1 MSADRLIQ
9 DAVLRVGEVCAV
21 DGRKVFILVD
31 RNKNL
36 TDLFLDGDILKN
48 ISVNS
53 FVEIRK
59 GFLSLIGRVEGE
71 KIEEDRVPAEGK
83 RFEFVNRSKRIL
95 TVSLS
100 GCIDEKGRFTGG
112 TKELPLIG
120 NEAYIVTREKIA
132 RVHNLAVDES
142 PSVSIASIYG
152 DDLAVEFPIDGLFN
166 SHIAIFGNT
175 GSGKSNTLASLYQE
189 LVRVLTGRNEPAFCQ
204 NTRFIVFDFN
214 GEYTRPDCIWS
225 QKKVYSLSTR
235 DAGDRIPLSEAALL
249 DPEVL
254 PILADATE
262 KTQRPF
268 LKRAM
273 LFYTR
278 VFEDADDEAEMHIKS
293 ILRNCA
299 EDVLQMSDG
308 VRAALL
314 IDYFEEILPA
324 VNSDGEVVNLSADIE
339 WHGQQSQFRLRN
351 ENNVFLRSS
360 PNRIS
365 DTVLYQHVAC
375 YKLEG
380 SLLARLVTFLY
391 IQLIYD
397 VLANRSQND
406 HIAPVINRLK
416 AKKDDIDKVFDL
428 DGGENFWGS
437 NVVVVDLARV
447 NIGMKKTLPLLLAK
461 RLYDD
466 HKKLGPNRSLTIIVD
481 EAHNILSTESFREAE
496 SWKDYRLETFE
507 EIIKEGRKFGVFVTI
522 ASQRPN
528 DISPTITS
536 QAHNYFIH
544 RLINDGDLKT
554 IASAVSYIDR
564 VMQESIPTLPT
575 GTCIFSGVAT
585 QMPLKINVQEL
596 EEHKQP
602 KSETRK
608 FSVMVPDA
616 TAAAPAACAAEPP
629 PVDFDDDIPF

>member
-21 DGRKVFILVD
+21 EGRKVFILVD
-31 RNKNL
+31 KNKNL

-71 KIEEDRVPAEGK
+71 KIEEDRVPSNGGK
-83 RFEFVNRSKRIL
+83 FELVNRTRRIL
-95 TVSLS
+95 TVALA
-100 GCIDEKGRFTGG
+100 GYIDEKGRFTGG

-120 NEAYIVTREKIA
+120 NEAYIVTRQKIA
-132 RVHNLAVDES
+132 RVHNLSVDLS
-142 PSVSIASIYG
+142 PTVSVASIYG
-152 DDLAVEFPIDGLFN
+152 DDIPVEFPIDGLFN

-189 LVRVLTGRNEPAFCQ
+189 LIEVLVSRNEQAFRE
-204 NTRFIVFDFN
+204 NTRFVIFDFN
-214 GEYTRPDCIWS
+214 GEYTRTDCIWPG
-225 QKKVYSLSTR
+225 KKVYSLSTR
-235 DAGDRIPLSEAALL
+235 DAGDRLPLDEAALL
-249 DPEVL
+249 DLDVL

-262 KTQRPF
+262 KTQKPF
-268 LKRAM
+268 LRRAIG
-273 LFYTR
+273 FYNR
-278 VFEDADDEAEMHIKS
+278 VFEGVNDDQAEEHIKN
-293 ILRNCA
+293 ILRQCVTN
-299 EDVLQMSDG
+299 VLQMSDK
-308 VRAALL
+308 VRATLL
-314 IDYFEEILPA
+314 LDYFEEILPA
-324 VNSDGEVVNLSADIE
+324 QNDAGEDVNINADIE
-339 WHGQQSQFRLRN
+339 W
-351 ENNVFLRSS
+351 NNTHSAFMLKPNTYLASS
-360 PNRIS
+360 PNRIP
-365 DTVLYQHVAC
+365 DTILYQHSEC
-375 YKLEG
+375 YRLEE
-380 SLLARLVTFLY
+380 SLLSRVITFLY

-416 AKKDDIDKVFDL
+416 AKKNDIDKLFDL
-428 DGGENFWGS
+428 DANADFWES
-437 NVVVVDLARV
+437 NVVVVSLSRV

-466 HKKLGPNRSLTIIVD
+466 HKKLGDQKSLTIIVD
-481 EAHNILSTESFREAE
+481 EAHNILSDESFREAE

-564 VMQESIPTLPT
+564 VMQDSIPTLPT

-585 QMPLKINVQEL
+585 QMPMKLNVREL
-596 EEHKQP
+596 EDGRKP
-602 KSETRK
+602 KSDTRK
-608 FSVMVPDA
+608 FSVMVPEA
-616 TAAAPAACAAEPP
+616 GAAPAEEPVPEPAAPDE
-629 PVDFDDDIPF
+629 FGDDIPF

>member
-21 DGRKVFILVD
+21 EGRKVFILVD
-31 RNKNL
+31 KNKNL

-71 KIEEDRVPAEGK
+71 KIEEDRVPAGDGK
-83 RFEFVNRSKRIL
+83 FELVNRTRRIL
-95 TVSLS
+95 TVALA
-100 GCIDEKGRFTGG
+100 GYIDEKGRFTGG

-120 NEAYIVTREKIA
+120 NEAYIVTRQKIA
-132 RVHNLAVDES
+132 RVHNLSVES
-142 PSVSIASIYG
+142 SPTISVASIYG
-152 DDLAVEFPIDGLFN
+152 DDIPVEFPIDGLFN

-189 LVRVLTGRNEPAFCQ
+189 MIAVLTDRNEQAFRD
-204 NTRFIVFDFN
+204 NTRFVIFDFN
-214 GEYTRPDCIWS
+214 GEYTRTDCIWPG
-225 QKKVYSLSTR
+225 KKVYSLSTR
-235 DAGDRIPLSEAALL
+235 DAGDKLPLDEEALL
-249 DPEVL
+249 DLDVL

-262 KTQRPF
+262 KTQKPF
-268 LKRAM
+268 LRRAIGV
-273 LFYTR
+273 YNR
-278 VFEDADDEAEMHIKS
+278 VFENTADDDAETHIRN
-293 ILRNCA
+293 ILRQCVTN
-299 EDVLQMSDG
+299 VLQMSDK
-308 VRAALL
+308 VRATLL
-314 IDYFEEILPA
+314 LDYFEEILPA
-324 VNSDGEVVNLSADIE
+324 ENDDGEDVNINADIE
-339 WHGQQSQFRLRN
+339 W
-351 ENNVFLRSS
+351 NNTHSEFMLKPNTYLASS
-360 PNRIS
+360 PNRIP
-365 DTVLYQHVAC
+365 DTILYQHIEC
-375 YKLEG
+375 YKLEE
-380 SLLARLVTFLY
+380 SLLSRVITFLY

-416 AKKDDIDKVFDL
+416 AKKNDIDKLFDL
-428 DGGENFWGS
+428 DGNAEFWES
-437 NVVVVDLARV
+437 NVVVVSLSRV
-447 NIGMKKTLPLLLAK
+447 NIGMKKTIPLLLAK

-466 HKKLGPNRSLTIIVD
+466 HKKLGDDKSLTIIVD
-481 EAHNILSTESFREAE
+481 EAHNILSDESFREAE

-564 VMQESIPTLPT
+564 VMQDSIPTLPT

-585 QMPLKINVQEL
+585 QMPMKLNVREL
-596 EEHKQP
+596 EDHRKP
-602 KSETRK
+602 KSDTRK
-608 FSVMVPDA
+608 FSVMVPEA
-616 TAAAPAACAAEPP
+616 GAGPAEEPVAEPAQP
-629 PVDFDDDIPF
+629 DDFDDDIPF

>member
-21 DGRKVFILVD
+21 EGRKVYILVD
-31 RNKNL
+31 KNKNL

-71 KIEEDRVPAEGK
+71 KIEEDRVPTGGGK
-83 RFEFVNRSKRIL
+83 FELVNRTRRIL
-95 TVSLS
+95 TVALA
-100 GCIDEKGRFTGG
+100 GYIDEKGRFTGG

-132 RVHNLAVDES
+132 RVHNLSFDSS
-142 PSVSIASIYG
+142 PTVSIATIYG
-152 DDLAVEFPIDGLFN
+152 DDIPVEFPIDGLFN

-189 LVRVLTGRNEPAFCQ
+189 LIAALVSRNEQAFRE
-204 NTRFIVFDFN
+204 NTRFVIFDFN
-214 GEYTRPDCIWS
+214 GEYTRADCVWPG
-225 QKKVYSLSTR
+225 KKVYSLSTR
-235 DAGDRIPLSEAALL
+235 DAGDKLPLDEEALL
-249 DPEVL
+249 DLDVL

-262 KTQRPF
+262 KTQKPF
-268 LKRAM
+268 LRRAIG
-273 LFYTR
+273 LFNH
-278 VFEDADDEAEMHIKS
+278 VFENDNDDQAADHIRN
-293 ILRNCA
+293 ILRQCVTN
-299 EDVLQMSDG
+299 VLQMGDK
-308 VRAALL
+308 VRALL
-314 IDYFEEILPA
+314 LLDYFEEILPPT
-324 VNSDGEVVNLSADIE
+324 NDDGEDVNINADIE
-339 WHGQQSQFRLRN
+339 W
-351 ENNVFLRSS
+351 NNTHSEFMLKPNTYLASS
-360 PNRIS
+360 PNRIP
-365 DTVLYQHVAC
+365 DTILYKHVEC
-375 YKLEG
+375 YRLEE
-380 SLLARLVTFLY
+380 SLLSRVITFLY

-416 AKKDDIDKVFDL
+416 AKKNDIDKLFDL
-428 DGGENFWGS
+428 DGNADFWES
-437 NVVVVDLARV
+437 NVVVVSLARV

-466 HKKLGPNRSLTIIVD
+466 HKLLGPGKSLTIIVD
-481 EAHNILSTESFREAE
+481 EAHNILSDESFREAE

-564 VMQESIPTLPT
+564 VMQDSIPTLPT

-585 QMPLKINVQEL
+585 QMPIKINVREL
-596 EEHKQP
+596 DAHRQP

-608 FSVMVPDA
+608 FSIMVPKVG
-616 TAAAPAACAAEPP
+616 AAEPEAPAAEPP
-629 PVDFDDDIPF
+629 AVDFDDDIPF